1 MPAMRGSL
9 AAALLAL
16 TLSAAPAPLP
26 SVRSAAEVLRSFR
39 PNAGVRVVNV
49 WATWCVPCVA
59 EIGDLQAISDRFR
72 GKGVEVIG
80 LSLDDA
86 IPDERS
92 KRRKLVT
99 DFLARHRVAYRNLYF
114 TGRPSELADELRFDG
129 SIPITIVFDRN
140 GRELLRNEGALDRK
154 AFGQKLETL
163 LKRRKR

>member
-1 MPAMRGSL
+1 MPVMRDAL

-16 TLSAAPAPLP
+16 TLSAAAAPLP
-26 SVRSAAEVLRSFR
+26 SVRNAAEVLHAFR
-39 PNAGVRVVNV
+39 PDAGVRVVNV

-59 EIGDLQAISDRFR
+59 EIGDLQAISERFR
-72 GKGVEVIG
+72 GRGVEVIG

-92 KRRKLVT
+92 RRRKLVT
-99 DFLARHRVAYRNLYF
+99 DFLAKHRVGYRNLYF
-114 TGRPSELADELRFDG
+114 TGRPSDLADELRFDG
-129 SIPITIVFDRN
+129 SIPITIVFDRD

-163 LKRRKR
+163 LQRRKR